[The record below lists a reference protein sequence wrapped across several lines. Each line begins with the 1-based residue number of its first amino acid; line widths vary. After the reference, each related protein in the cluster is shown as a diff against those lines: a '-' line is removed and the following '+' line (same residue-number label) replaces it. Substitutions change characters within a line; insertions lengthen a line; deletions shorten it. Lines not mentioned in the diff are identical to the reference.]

1 MYVRRLRGLADAAQR
16 RATSDERRASSDER
30 RGVESTRPN
39 RRTNDKRKEKKTQQ
53 SIIQD
58 DRFGR

>member
-1 MYVRRLRGLADAAQR
+1 MYVRRLRRLADEAQQW
-16 RATSDERRASSDER
+16 ATSDERQASSDER
-30 RGVESTRPN
+30 RGVKSTRSN
-39 RRTNDKRKEKKTQQ
+39 WRINENWKEKKTQQ